1 MGLKMHELKSRQ
13 TPWTDNYGTKK
24 RKCVKL
30 FFRNE
35 LAIPRHDKHFKLLSF
50 LHFVWSFLFSFPC
63 CELSQN
69 LCSTDDNAIAH
80 YENNRAHKTKKRDLM
95 LSSRCCWI
103 FAYKVLLRT
112 TLQNS
117 FRPVQNE
124 LSIREI
130 VTHHSFFSHLLLQE
144 RNHRV
149 TMITFKYRLTSW
161 FSHLFIG

>member
-24 RKCVKL
+24 RKSVKL

-80 YENNRAHKTKKRDLM
+80 YENNRAHKTKKGTWCFHRGVVGFSLTKFY
-95 LSSRCCWI
+95 LEQR
-103 FAYKVLLRT
+103 YKIVLDPCKM
-112 TLQNS
+112 N
-117 FRPVQNE
+117 FRSE
-124 LSIREI
+124 K
-130 VTHHSFFSHLLLQE
+130 LLLTTPFFPTYCYKSATTESQ
-144 RNHRV
+144 
-149 TMITFKYRLTSW
+149 W
-161 FSHLFIG
+161 